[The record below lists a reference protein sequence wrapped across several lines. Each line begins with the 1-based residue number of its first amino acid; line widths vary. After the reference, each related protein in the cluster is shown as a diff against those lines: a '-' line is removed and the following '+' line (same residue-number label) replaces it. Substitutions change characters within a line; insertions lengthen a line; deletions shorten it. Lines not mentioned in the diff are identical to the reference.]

1 MWLTK
6 QHFKKASSWAGE
18 ARNEVIFIYE
28 LFISGDFQFAIAS
41 DDNSE
46 LWLSSDESPLN
57 ARLLVYVGQVC
68 MKYDISLVEHINFDM
83 ERQLL
88 VNYCRWISLKS
99 VNNFKRWIL
108 LDLRFEPC

>member
-1 MWLTK
+1 MSVND
-6 QHFKKASSWAGE
+6 Q
-18 ARNEVIFIYE
+18 

-68 MKYDISLVEHINFDM
+68 TMIYM
-83 ERQLL
+83 T
-88 VNYCRWISLKS
+88 LK
-99 VNNFKRWIL
+99 
-108 LDLRFEPC
+108 